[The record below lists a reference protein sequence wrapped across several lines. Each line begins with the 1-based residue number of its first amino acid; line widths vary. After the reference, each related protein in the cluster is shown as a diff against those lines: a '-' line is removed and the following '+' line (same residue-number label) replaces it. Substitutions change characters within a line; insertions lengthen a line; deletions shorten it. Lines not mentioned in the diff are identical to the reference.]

1 MAATPS
7 NGRLKLTPS
16 NSPFLARPSR
26 SSRSPM
32 RGRAHDASKLSLQ
45 RVIGT
50 TCSSPTGFDTL
61 PSVFAYIAGGAV
73 VVVDVNGDNHT
84 QRFYRARPTAVPL
97 YSVATFQNT
106 PTTPSGTPKANDSR
120 GRVGPR
126 FPNSPHT
133 SSDWNESPSN
143 TWTSRERIK
152 AATCLALSRD
162 GKYLAVGETG
172 YSPRVLVFSLHDT
185 SSDSPLISISEHA
198 FGVNCVA
205 WSADTQ
211 YLASLGAAN
220 DGFLYIWKVDPR
232 TGAAR
237 LYKQNRCTS
246 YVKDMVWMGNS
257 LITFGVR
264 HVKMWKPDDGPTISP
279 TKQKFFSEQPAS
291 TPPSQ
296 RTLPGR
302 NILLG
307 PLLEDTFT
315 CAAVVK
321 NSSLIICSETGGV
334 CIMAEDD
341 RQMKLQKVLGLDFS
355 ISTIAVKDNIAY
367 VGGRHGHFAVLDIEA
382 VLDAQP
388 PSACIK
394 ETTFCPTGQVALG
407 FLAKKLVTIDS
418 QQSIDIWSSDHVPGK
433 NTKAMASIPIPGHG
447 QSVTGIQ
454 VLERP
459 NDLNASFLT
468 WTVSGNVSF
477 WTLEG
482 QVKASIDVPI
492 GMTEPEN
499 ELDPVNQLTCARA
512 TNDAKL
518 LISADRMGVLRM
530 TDIATKEPVLDIK
543 AHTADCRSV
552 SVYDRDGKFLMASCG
567 RDRTAQL
574 FHRTAGGS
582 IEHFQTLEFA
592 AKVVQ
597 VMIPSE
603 DKVLTCSFDR
613 TLQIYDIITKEGDP
627 DSVAAIPSRVISL
640 RASPS
645 SMVLG
650 MGERTVFVSLLDRS
664 ICQYELNT
672 GRKISCFKC
681 QDETKGESAVLD
693 SLCFGQWPPKDQD
706 FLLGTSNTD
715 KSIRLYD
722 AQTGSFLDREW
733 GHTEAING
741 VCLIENDDGS
751 RKVVSVA
758 SDGTMMI
765 WGLDLNDSLPGS
777 TSREPSPAKDSVS
790 GRPPLRRVLSKAEL
804 AEFQRPSPTSGRRSP
819 PRTLQRRT
827 SRFNLAASVRTP
839 TQGLPTSPSSTLA
852 EDTPSRRPSADPR
865 NSPPVSPKGK
875 VTRRPSLPTLGT
887 SARKKTSSSNLRG
900 FGSLNMATEQTCRQL
915 RSYRKKLASSE
926 PISQE
931 NLTELDQELRLT
943 AAALGDR
950 AIRSRAMNETV
961 LSGLLDQYSER
972 LVTLLDEKLRL
983 SYQPRSPTEK
993 DGDSRD
999 GDSPDEEARRIHLLA
1014 RREGPL
1020 DSWRGGPRGMNQPA
1034 FHTPLES
1041 LLLFQSLVAQ
1051 GFDNGV
1057 FARISEQL
1065 INNALIKEG
1074 STYDPARLRPDALQ
1088 HLFLRLLGDELRGE
1102 HEKAATDD
1110 PTTSPNSRKRKLG
1123 SPPLPTLKEI
1133 YEHVDKIPL
1142 LMDRLYARYKDN
1154 TVAQIREDERSFETS
1169 QKEIQAMERFERERR
1184 ARVASQNGTPVLAA
1198 RDQKS
1203 SVAPNGS
1210 TSSPAMATSSAAPV
1224 RRGPTQQ
1231 TPVIPPKPPVPHNTQ
1246 PTVAPPSDMPTGTAS
1261 IRPSTSPTPPNS
1273 NGSVLQPPAGVP
1285 QTAPRLL
1292 QAPQPLKQGPA
1303 PRPENGA
1310 KLKDGN
1316 AAPGAA
1322 LKWEKPYQPPQTATP
1337 PPRQVQSPVA
1347 QGPTAPPPAQQQQH
1361 LQQHPQQ
1368 HPQQPQSLPQQHQQK
1383 PRPNSAKPGL
1393 APPQHAGQLAPPLQP
1408 APPRPVA
1415 ESPGGQAPHA
1425 RPSSTTPVPHPR
1437 PIQPPQG
1444 QTQQV
1449 RQIVA
1454 GSPAPLTASAGS
1466 IAPPQQRWPLG
1477 YQPQPPQHGS
1487 PVSSPVPSASKAD
1500 KAQSSQ
1506 YANQPPRPGVLG
1518 HIIRQALNTPVKKL
1532 GVPSAPH
1539 TPISATPT
1547 HVTHGFG
1554 TKWAPHSTPSTPGPS
1569 HMSVAP
1575 QSPAFEPVS
1584 PPQKPATLPSSA
1596 GSTPRPLRKQ
1606 APKAASKLEQTVS
1619 KSARGRSARAG
1630 QKARAVSST
1639 PSLTRSRRSQS
1650 ILSHTDEPA
1659 TQTSESVPK
1668 IKDEDA
1674 TPRPT
1679 EDTGDTTADESVPGR
1694 PQIMTPGSV
1703 SSRLHKRKRQITP
1716 VNPPPETTQV
1726 LWTRGFTKVSSSA
1739 LDQISSHRDA
1749 NMFATRLR
1757 EKDAPNY
1764 RQIVLQPQDITSIR
1778 SAIKHGNKAAVQAA
1792 ASLPGGDPGTAH
1804 VWLPISDELVPPKGI
1819 INSAQLERELVH
1831 MFCNAIMYNA
1841 DPDRGPGPCFMKRSQ
1856 DEEEEEVV
1864 GYRLDENGVV
1874 KNTRSMFVEV
1884 EKLLGDLRSA
1894 EKERSA
1900 PPPSA
1905 VRPASV
1911 ATPAEETGDDE
1922 DEGERETGTAKRRRI
1937 GARG

>member
-1 MAATPS
+1 MK
-7 NGRLKLTPS
+7 GLE
-16 NSPFLARPSR
+16 
-26 SSRSPM
+26 
-32 RGRAHDASKLSLQ
+32 
-45 RVIGT
+45 
-50 TCSSPTGFDTL
+50 
-61 PSVFAYIAGGAV
+61 
-73 VVVDVNGDNHT
+73 
-84 QRFYRARPTAVPL
+84 
-97 YSVATFQNT
+97 VAIDG
-106 PTTPSGTPKANDSR
+106 SGT
-120 GRVGPR
+120 
-126 FPNSPHT
+126 
-133 SSDWNESPSN
+133 
-143 TWTSRERIK
+143 
-152 AATCLALSRD
+152 
-162 GKYLAVGETG
+162 
-172 YSPRVLVFSLHDT
+172 
-185 SSDSPLISISEHA
+185 
-198 FGVNCVA
+198 VA
-205 WSADTQ
+205 
-211 YLASLGAAN
+211 
-220 DGFLYIWKVDPR
+220 
-232 TGAAR
+232 
-237 LYKQNRCTS
+237 
-246 YVKDMVWMGNS
+246 
-257 LITFGVR
+257 
-264 HVKMWKPDDGPTISP
+264 
-279 TKQKFFSEQPAS
+279 
-291 TPPSQ
+291 
-296 RTLPGR
+296 
-302 NILLG
+302 
-307 PLLEDTFT
+307 
-315 CAAVVK
+315 
-321 NSSLIICSETGGV
+321 
-334 CIMAEDD
+334 
-341 RQMKLQKVLGLDFS
+341 
-355 ISTIAVKDNIAY
+355 
-367 VGGRHGHFAVLDIEA
+367 
-382 VLDAQP
+382 
-388 PSACIK
+388 
-394 ETTFCPTGQVALG
+394 
-407 FLAKKLVTIDS
+407 
-418 QQSIDIWSSDHVPGK
+418 
-433 NTKAMASIPIPGHG
+433 
-447 QSVTGIQ
+447 
-454 VLERP
+454 
-459 NDLNASFLT
+459 
-468 WTVSGNVSF
+468 
-477 WTLEG
+477 
-482 QVKASIDVPI
+482 
-492 GMTEPEN
+492 
-499 ELDPVNQLTCARA
+499 PV
-512 TNDAKL
+512 
-518 LISADRMGVLRM
+518 
-530 TDIATKEPVLDIK
+530 
-543 AHTADCRSV
+543 
-552 SVYDRDGKFLMASCG
+552 
-567 RDRTAQL
+567 
-574 FHRTAGGS
+574 
-582 IEHFQTLEFA
+582 
-592 AKVVQ
+592 
-597 VMIPSE
+597 
-603 DKVLTCSFDR
+603 
-613 TLQIYDIITKEGDP
+613 
-627 DSVAAIPSRVISL
+627 
-640 RASPS
+640 
-645 SMVLG
+645 
-650 MGERTVFVSLLDRS
+650 
-664 ICQYELNT
+664 
-672 GRKISCFKC
+672 
-681 QDETKGESAVLD
+681 
-693 SLCFGQWPPKDQD
+693 
-706 FLLGTSNTD
+706 
-715 KSIRLYD
+715 
-722 AQTGSFLDREW
+722 
-733 GHTEAING
+733 
-741 VCLIENDDGS
+741 
-751 RKVVSVA
+751 
-758 SDGTMMI
+758 
-765 WGLDLNDSLPGS
+765 
-777 TSREPSPAKDSVS
+777 
-790 GRPPLRRVLSKAEL
+790 
-804 AEFQRPSPTSGRRSP
+804 
-819 PRTLQRRT
+819 
-827 SRFNLAASVRTP
+827 
-839 TQGLPTSPSSTLA
+839 
-852 EDTPSRRPSADPR
+852 
-865 NSPPVSPKGK
+865 
-875 VTRRPSLPTLGT
+875 
-887 SARKKTSSSNLRG
+887 
-900 FGSLNMATEQTCRQL
+900 
-915 RSYRKKLASSE
+915 
-926 PISQE
+926 
-931 NLTELDQELRLT
+931 
-943 AAALGDR
+943 
-950 AIRSRAMNETV
+950 
-961 LSGLLDQYSER
+961 
-972 LVTLLDEKLRL
+972 
-983 SYQPRSPTEK
+983 
-993 DGDSRD
+993 
-999 GDSPDEEARRIHLLA
+999 HLLA

-1231 TPVIPPKPPVPHNTQ
+1231 TPVIPPKPLVPHNTQ
-1246 PTVAPPSDMPTGTAS
+1246 PTVAPPSHMPTATAS

-1273 NGSVLQPPAGVP
+1273 SGSVLQPPAGVP
-1285 QTAPRLL
+1285 QTTPRPL
-1292 QAPQPLKQGPA
+1292 QAPQPLKQSPT

-1310 KLKDGN
+1310 KPKDGN

-1337 PPRQVQSPVA
+1337 PPRQVIQ
-1347 QGPTAPPPAQQQQH
+1347 PPPPTPPAPHTPRAQHATPTQHTQQIQRIQTPTHAQHAQAQQSSQTQPVTH
-1361 LQQHPQQ
+1361 A
-1368 HPQQPQSLPQQHQQK
+1368 QPQSLPQQHQQK

-1449 RQIVA
+1449 RQIAA
-1454 GSPAPLTASAGS
+1454 GSPAPLTASASS

-1659 TQTSESVPK
+1659 TQTSESAPK

-1703 SSRLHKRKRQITP
+1703 SSRLHKRKRQVTP

-1841 DPDRGPGPCFMKRSQ
+1841 DPDRGPGPGFMKRSQ

>member
-1 MAATPS
+1 MK
-7 NGRLKLTPS
+7 GLE
-16 NSPFLARPSR
+16 
-26 SSRSPM
+26 
-32 RGRAHDASKLSLQ
+32 
-45 RVIGT
+45 
-50 TCSSPTGFDTL
+50 
-61 PSVFAYIAGGAV
+61 
-73 VVVDVNGDNHT
+73 
-84 QRFYRARPTAVPL
+84 
-97 YSVATFQNT
+97 VAIDG
-106 PTTPSGTPKANDSR
+106 SGT
-120 GRVGPR
+120 
-126 FPNSPHT
+126 
-133 SSDWNESPSN
+133 
-143 TWTSRERIK
+143 
-152 AATCLALSRD
+152 
-162 GKYLAVGETG
+162 
-172 YSPRVLVFSLHDT
+172 
-185 SSDSPLISISEHA
+185 
-198 FGVNCVA
+198 VA
-205 WSADTQ
+205 
-211 YLASLGAAN
+211 
-220 DGFLYIWKVDPR
+220 
-232 TGAAR
+232 
-237 LYKQNRCTS
+237 
-246 YVKDMVWMGNS
+246 
-257 LITFGVR
+257 
-264 HVKMWKPDDGPTISP
+264 
-279 TKQKFFSEQPAS
+279 
-291 TPPSQ
+291 
-296 RTLPGR
+296 
-302 NILLG
+302 
-307 PLLEDTFT
+307 
-315 CAAVVK
+315 
-321 NSSLIICSETGGV
+321 
-334 CIMAEDD
+334 
-341 RQMKLQKVLGLDFS
+341 
-355 ISTIAVKDNIAY
+355 
-367 VGGRHGHFAVLDIEA
+367 
-382 VLDAQP
+382 
-388 PSACIK
+388 
-394 ETTFCPTGQVALG
+394 
-407 FLAKKLVTIDS
+407 
-418 QQSIDIWSSDHVPGK
+418 
-433 NTKAMASIPIPGHG
+433 
-447 QSVTGIQ
+447 
-454 VLERP
+454 
-459 NDLNASFLT
+459 
-468 WTVSGNVSF
+468 
-477 WTLEG
+477 
-482 QVKASIDVPI
+482 
-492 GMTEPEN
+492 
-499 ELDPVNQLTCARA
+499 PV
-512 TNDAKL
+512 
-518 LISADRMGVLRM
+518 
-530 TDIATKEPVLDIK
+530 
-543 AHTADCRSV
+543 
-552 SVYDRDGKFLMASCG
+552 
-567 RDRTAQL
+567 
-574 FHRTAGGS
+574 
-582 IEHFQTLEFA
+582 
-592 AKVVQ
+592 
-597 VMIPSE
+597 
-603 DKVLTCSFDR
+603 
-613 TLQIYDIITKEGDP
+613 
-627 DSVAAIPSRVISL
+627 
-640 RASPS
+640 
-645 SMVLG
+645 
-650 MGERTVFVSLLDRS
+650 
-664 ICQYELNT
+664 
-672 GRKISCFKC
+672 
-681 QDETKGESAVLD
+681 
-693 SLCFGQWPPKDQD
+693 
-706 FLLGTSNTD
+706 
-715 KSIRLYD
+715 
-722 AQTGSFLDREW
+722 
-733 GHTEAING
+733 
-741 VCLIENDDGS
+741 
-751 RKVVSVA
+751 
-758 SDGTMMI
+758 
-765 WGLDLNDSLPGS
+765 
-777 TSREPSPAKDSVS
+777 
-790 GRPPLRRVLSKAEL
+790 
-804 AEFQRPSPTSGRRSP
+804 
-819 PRTLQRRT
+819 
-827 SRFNLAASVRTP
+827 
-839 TQGLPTSPSSTLA
+839 
-852 EDTPSRRPSADPR
+852 
-865 NSPPVSPKGK
+865 
-875 VTRRPSLPTLGT
+875 
-887 SARKKTSSSNLRG
+887 
-900 FGSLNMATEQTCRQL
+900 
-915 RSYRKKLASSE
+915 
-926 PISQE
+926 
-931 NLTELDQELRLT
+931 
-943 AAALGDR
+943 
-950 AIRSRAMNETV
+950 
-961 LSGLLDQYSER
+961 
-972 LVTLLDEKLRL
+972 
-983 SYQPRSPTEK
+983 
-993 DGDSRD
+993 
-999 GDSPDEEARRIHLLA
+999 HLLA

-1224 RRGPTQQ
+1224 RR
-1231 TPVIPPKPPVPHNTQ
+1231 
-1246 PTVAPPSDMPTGTAS
+1246 VAPPSHMPTATAS

-1273 NGSVLQPPAGVP
+1273 SGSVLQPPAGVP
-1285 QTAPRLL
+1285 QTTPRPL
-1292 QAPQPLKQGPA
+1292 QAPQPLKQSPT

-1337 PPRQVQSPVA
+1337 PPRQVIQ
-1347 QGPTAPPPAQQQQH
+1347 PPPPTPPAPHTPRAQHATPTQHTQQIQRIQTPTHAQHAQAQQSSQTQPVTH
-1361 LQQHPQQ
+1361 A
-1368 HPQQPQSLPQQHQQK
+1368 QPQSLPQQHQQK

-1449 RQIVA
+1449 RQVAA
-1454 GSPAPLTASAGS
+1454 GSPAPLTASASS

-1659 TQTSESVPK
+1659 TQTSESAPK

-1703 SSRLHKRKRQITP
+1703 SSRLHKRKRQVTP

-1841 DPDRGPGPCFMKRSQ
+1841 DPDRGPGPGFMKRSQ

>member
-1 MAATPS
+1 MA
-7 NGRLKLTPS
+7 
-16 NSPFLARPSR
+16 
-26 SSRSPM
+26 
-32 RGRAHDASKLSLQ
+32 
-45 RVIGT
+45 
-50 TCSSPTGFDTL
+50 
-61 PSVFAYIAGGAV
+61 
-73 VVVDVNGDNHT
+73 
-84 QRFYRARPTAVPL
+84 
-97 YSVATFQNT
+97 
-106 PTTPSGTPKANDSR
+106 
-120 GRVGPR
+120 
-126 FPNSPHT
+126 
-133 SSDWNESPSN
+133 
-143 TWTSRERIK
+143 
-152 AATCLALSRD
+152 
-162 GKYLAVGETG
+162 
-172 YSPRVLVFSLHDT
+172 
-185 SSDSPLISISEHA
+185 
-198 FGVNCVA
+198 
-205 WSADTQ
+205 
-211 YLASLGAAN
+211 
-220 DGFLYIWKVDPR
+220 
-232 TGAAR
+232 
-237 LYKQNRCTS
+237 
-246 YVKDMVWMGNS
+246 
-257 LITFGVR
+257 
-264 HVKMWKPDDGPTISP
+264 
-279 TKQKFFSEQPAS
+279 
-291 TPPSQ
+291 
-296 RTLPGR
+296 
-302 NILLG
+302 
-307 PLLEDTFT
+307 
-315 CAAVVK
+315 
-321 NSSLIICSETGGV
+321 
-334 CIMAEDD
+334 
-341 RQMKLQKVLGLDFS
+341 
-355 ISTIAVKDNIAY
+355 
-367 VGGRHGHFAVLDIEA
+367 
-382 VLDAQP
+382 
-388 PSACIK
+388 
-394 ETTFCPTGQVALG
+394 
-407 FLAKKLVTIDS
+407 
-418 QQSIDIWSSDHVPGK
+418 
-433 NTKAMASIPIPGHG
+433 
-447 QSVTGIQ
+447 
-454 VLERP
+454 
-459 NDLNASFLT
+459 
-468 WTVSGNVSF
+468 
-477 WTLEG
+477 
-482 QVKASIDVPI
+482 
-492 GMTEPEN
+492 
-499 ELDPVNQLTCARA
+499 PV
-512 TNDAKL
+512 
-518 LISADRMGVLRM
+518 
-530 TDIATKEPVLDIK
+530 
-543 AHTADCRSV
+543 
-552 SVYDRDGKFLMASCG
+552 
-567 RDRTAQL
+567 
-574 FHRTAGGS
+574 
-582 IEHFQTLEFA
+582 
-592 AKVVQ
+592 
-597 VMIPSE
+597 
-603 DKVLTCSFDR
+603 
-613 TLQIYDIITKEGDP
+613 
-627 DSVAAIPSRVISL
+627 
-640 RASPS
+640 
-645 SMVLG
+645 
-650 MGERTVFVSLLDRS
+650 
-664 ICQYELNT
+664 
-672 GRKISCFKC
+672 
-681 QDETKGESAVLD
+681 
-693 SLCFGQWPPKDQD
+693 
-706 FLLGTSNTD
+706 
-715 KSIRLYD
+715 
-722 AQTGSFLDREW
+722 
-733 GHTEAING
+733 
-741 VCLIENDDGS
+741 
-751 RKVVSVA
+751 
-758 SDGTMMI
+758 
-765 WGLDLNDSLPGS
+765 
-777 TSREPSPAKDSVS
+777 
-790 GRPPLRRVLSKAEL
+790 
-804 AEFQRPSPTSGRRSP
+804 
-819 PRTLQRRT
+819 
-827 SRFNLAASVRTP
+827 
-839 TQGLPTSPSSTLA
+839 
-852 EDTPSRRPSADPR
+852 
-865 NSPPVSPKGK
+865 
-875 VTRRPSLPTLGT
+875 
-887 SARKKTSSSNLRG
+887 
-900 FGSLNMATEQTCRQL
+900 
-915 RSYRKKLASSE
+915 
-926 PISQE
+926 
-931 NLTELDQELRLT
+931 
-943 AAALGDR
+943 
-950 AIRSRAMNETV
+950 
-961 LSGLLDQYSER
+961 
-972 LVTLLDEKLRL
+972 
-983 SYQPRSPTEK
+983 
-993 DGDSRD
+993 
-999 GDSPDEEARRIHLLA
+999 HLLA

-1142 LMDRLYARYKDN
+1142 LIDRLYARYKDN

-1231 TPVIPPKPPVPHNTQ
+1231 TPVIPPKPLVPHNTQ
-1246 PTVAPPSDMPTGTAS
+1246 PTVAPPSHMPTATAS

-1273 NGSVLQPPAGVP
+1273 SGSVLQPPAGVP
-1285 QTAPRLL
+1285 QTTPRPL
-1292 QAPQPLKQGPA
+1292 QAPQPLKQSPT

-1347 QGPTAPPPAQQQQH
+1347 QGPTALPPAQQQQH

-1368 HPQQPQSLPQQHQQK
+1368 QHPQQVPSQQHWYPQQTAQFSPKPGAQPLSHPQTPQQARPHPVAPQPPQTQSQAQTHHQQRPHPPQVIQPPPPTPPAPHTPRAQHATPTQHTQQIQRIQTPTHAQHAQAQQSSQTQPVTHAQPQSLPQQHQQK

-1449 RQIVA
+1449 RQIAA
-1454 GSPAPLTASAGS
+1454 GSPAPLTASASS

-1659 TQTSESVPK
+1659 TQTSESAPK

-1703 SSRLHKRKRQITP
+1703 SSRLHKRKRQVTP

-1841 DPDRGPGPCFMKRSQ
+1841 DPDRGPGPGFMKRSQ
-1856 DEEEEEVV
+1856 DEEEEEEVV